1 MTGPGTEAVLSCRV
15 LDVLGSAAQRF
26 GGCVPVRV
34 AHAVCLIRV
43 GVALVS
49 SRVARA
55 VAMLAVVRT
64 GA

>member
-1 MTGPGTEAVLSCRV
+1 MSSVSVG
-15 LDVLGSAAQRF
+15 QRF
-26 GGCVPVRV
+26 GGWVPVRV

-55 VAMLAVVRT
+55 VATSDVVVRT